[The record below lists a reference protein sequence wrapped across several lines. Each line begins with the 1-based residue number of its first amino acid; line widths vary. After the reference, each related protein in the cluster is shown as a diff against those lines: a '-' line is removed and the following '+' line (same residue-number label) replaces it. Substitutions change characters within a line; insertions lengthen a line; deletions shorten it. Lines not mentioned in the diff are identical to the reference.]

1 MPANTKTNRL
11 NMGLRAFVRRLAT
24 GARDESGAAAVFFA
38 VSLIIFV
45 PLTLG
50 MMDVYLASSQR
61 TQLQDA
67 LDAATL
73 FAARSPA
80 TTSAVIDTV
89 GDKALTANLVLPSGV
104 TLVASNFSLSGTTV
118 TGYAEITPV
127 AIAPGLW
134 PHQNVHATANV
145 QRSVDA
151 IEVALVLD
159 NTGSMAGTKLSTL
172 KTAGKN
178 LIDTLVTA
186 AATST
191 ATNPLKIS
199 LVPFSQSVRVQGDT
213 ATTNYDTVNHIG
225 TGFPT
230 AWIDPQGTAHAN
242 AGKAFDTFSTKTD
255 RFTMLKQ
262 MKKQVWSGCVEMRM
276 PPYDVQDD
284 APTTGTP
291 ATMFVPYF
299 WPDEPDGSNYQNS
312 YETDAGGATWLD
324 QEQNPAK
331 YTAKPSSGTG
341 PNKNCDMQPL
351 TRLGTN
357 FTALKT
363 SIDAMVATGNTNI
376 PMGLVWGWHTISPN
390 TPFGDGAAYNT
401 QHLRKVVVLMTDGE
415 NTNNVPG
422 ASNLNLSDYSGV
434 GYIWQNLLGI
444 VNGTAAQ
451 RATAMDNRLALLC
464 TNMKAKGIYI
474 YTVRVEVTAGTSNV
488 LKNCANSPDMFYDV
502 QDVSQLDAAFQA
514 IAGSINSLRI
524 SK

>member
-1 MPANTKTNRL
+1 VPKTIKFPRL
-11 NMGLRAFVRRLAT
+11 NKRLRAAVRRLA
-24 GARDESGAAAVFFA
+24 GSRSDDSGAAAVFFA
-38 VSLIIFV
+38 VSLILLA

-50 MMDVYLASSQR
+50 MMDVYVASSQR

-80 TTSAVIDTV
+80 TTTATIDSL
-89 GDKALTANLVLPSGV
+89 GDKALKANMVLPSGV
-104 TLVASNFSLSGTTV
+104 TLVASNFTLSGSAV
-118 TGYAEITPV
+118 TGYAEVTPT
-127 AIAPGLW
+127 ALAPGLW
-134 PHQNVHATANV
+134 PHQNITATATV
-145 QRSVDA
+145 QRSVDQL
-151 IEVALVLD
+151 EVALVLD

-178 LIDTLVTA
+178 LIDTLVAA
-186 AATST
+186 AATSST
-191 ATNPLKIS
+191 PSPLKIS
-199 LVPFSQSVRVQGDT
+199 LVPFSQAVRVQGDT
-213 ATTNYDTVNHIG
+213 ATTNYDTVNHTG
-225 TGFPT
+225 VGFPT

-242 AGKAFDTFSTKTD
+242 AGKAFDTFSSKTD

-262 MKKQVWSGCVEMRM
+262 MNKQVWAGCVEMRM

-284 APTTGTP
+284 APTTLNP

-299 WPDEPDGSNYQNS
+299 WPDEPTGYQNS
-312 YETDAGGATWLD
+312 YQTDAGGATWLD
-324 QEQNPAK
+324 KEQNPAK
-331 YTAKPSSGTG
+331 YVSKPTGGVG

-357 FTALKT
+357 YTTLKT

-390 TPFGDGAAYNT
+390 GPFSDGAAYST

-415 NTNNVPG
+415 NTNNIPT
-422 ASNLNLSDYSGV
+422 STNLNTSDYSGV
-434 GYIWQNLLGI
+434 GYIWQKLLGI
-444 VNGTAAQ
+444 TGGNAAQ
-451 RATAMDNRLALLC
+451 RVTAMDDRLTLLC
-464 TNMKAKGIYI
+464 NNMKAKGIYI
-474 YTVRVEVTAGTSNV
+474 YTVRVEVAAGTSNV
-488 LKNCANSPDMFYDV
+488 LKNCASSPDMFYDV
-502 QDVSQLDAAFQA
+502 QDVSQLNAAFQA